1 MNFTDEIKWLD
12 GFQAVTNDLINA
24 VHSRIDDSWI
34 EISKNFDSEKLR
46 KHEEF
51 VAVFDRFIEGFK
63 AVEEIDSTLRYFN
76 DDDDS

>member
-1 MNFTDEIKWLD
+1 MNFTDEIKWID
-12 GFQAVTNDLINA
+12 GFMAVTQELIDA
-24 VHSRIDDSWI
+24 TRSRIDDSWN

-63 AVEEIDSTLRYFN
+63 AVEEIDSTLRYFH
-76 DDDDS
+76 DDDN

>member
-1 MNFTDEIKWLD
+1 MNFTDEIKWVD
-12 GFQAVTNDLINA
+12 GFMAVTQELIDA
-24 VHSRIDDSWI
+24 TRSRIDDSWN

-63 AVEEIDSTLRYFN
+63 AVEEIDSTLRYFH
-76 DDDDS
+76 DDDN

>member
-1 MNFTDEIKWLD
+1 MNLTDEIKWID
-12 GFQAVTNDLINA
+12 GFMAVTQELIDA
-24 VHSRIDDSWI
+24 TRSRIDDSWI

-63 AVEEIDSTLRYFN
+63 AVEEIDSTLRYFH
-76 DDDDS
+76 DDDN

>member
-1 MNFTDEIKWLD
+1 MNFTDEIKWID
-12 GFQAVTNDLINA
+12 GFMAVTQELIDA
-24 VHSRIDDSWI
+24 TRSRIDDSWI

-63 AVEEIDSTLRYFN
+63 AVEEIDSTLRYFH
-76 DDDDS
+76 DDDN